1 MEKEPNG
8 EVLPLYPS
16 IGCTCGGCWFTLA
29 PIGTKSLEAGCTFEK
44 VPKKTK
50 CQKMNVNFSQPN
62 QDESSHL
69 VSREQNPLKLL

>member
-50 CQKMNVNFSQPN
+50 C
-62 QDESSHL
+62 
-69 VSREQNPLKLL
+69 